1 MRIAKVHR
9 RNEKTIGITESRYQ
23 IGIICIESIR
33 LWSVQLS
40 IFKSNTCE
48 TWQAIRIRFADI
60 YLIREDKWNNIE
72 QIED

>member
-9 RNEKTIGITESRYQ
+9 RNEKTIGITETRYQ
-23 IGIICIESIR
+23 IVIICIESIR

-48 TWQAIRIRFADI
+48 TWQAIRVRFADI

-72 QIED
+72 QIEN

>member
-1 MRIAKVHR
+1 M
-9 RNEKTIGITESRYQ
+9 
-23 IGIICIESIR
+23 
-33 LWSVQLS
+33 WSVQLS

-48 TWQAIRIRFADI
+48 TWQAIRISFADI